1 MAVTQKRWVG
11 SVIGAAVLVLVL
23 VGLAG
28 RSQAPEVET
37 ALVTHQNLEASITSN
52 GKVEPIE
59 PYVVRAEFAT
69 FVEKVSGLEGQAVR
83 RGQVILT
90 LDANDTRAQLART
103 REQLLAAQE
112 DFRAARAGGPPDEV
126 AQLEADLRK
135 AQVDVASLSAT
146 QEALKKLAAKQAAT
160 QDELDQNQAKLA
172 RAQAQLQALEQ
183 KKQALA
189 QRAQLDV
196 ERASLRAQQAA
207 DLVRSLEEKLR
218 TAVVTAPADG
228 TLYSLPVRASDY
240 VKIGDVLAEMAD
252 LHRVRVRAFVDE
264 PDLGWLAPDQL
275 VEITWDAMPDHV
287 WTGRTEQIPKQVVAR
302 GTRSVG
308 EVLCSVD
315 NQKLELLPNVNVNV
329 RIRVRQKAA
338 ALVAP
343 RAAVR
348 SEGTHRYVLVIQGD
362 RLRRREITVGISSAT
377 MYEILSGVT
386 DGDRVA
392 LPGEQELKDGMEV
405 RALEPK

>member
-1 MAVTQKRWVG
+1 MAVKQKRWIG
-11 SVIGAAVLVLVL
+11 SVVGAAVLVLVL

-37 ALVTHQNLEASITSN
+37 ALVARQNLEASITSN

-69 FVEKVSGLEGQAVR
+69 FVEKVSATEGQAVR

-90 LDANDTRAQLART
+90 LDANDTRAQLAKA

-112 DFRAARAGGPPDEV
+112 DLRAARAGGPPDEV

-135 AQVDVASLSAT
+135 AQVDVNTLTAT

-160 QDELDQNQAKLA
+160 QDELDQNWAKLA

-183 KKQALA
+183 KKGALA
-189 QRAQLDV
+189 QRAQLEV
-196 ERASLRAQQAA
+196 ERAGLRAQQAA
-207 DLVRSLEEKLR
+207 DQVRSLEEKLR
-218 TAVVTAPADG
+218 TAVVTAPADA
-228 TLYSLPVRASDY
+228 TLYSLPVRAGDY
-240 VKIGDVLAEMAD
+240 AKVGDVLAEMAD
-252 LHRVRVRAFVDE
+252 LHQVRVRAFVDE

-287 WTGRTEQIPKQVVAR
+287 WTGRTEQVPKQVVAR

-329 RIRVRQKAA
+329 RIRVRQKAS
-338 ALVAP
+338 ALVVP

-348 SEGTHRYVLVIQGD
+348 SDGTHRYVFLVQSD
-362 RLRRREITVGISSAT
+362 RLRRREVTVGISSAT
-377 MYEILSGVT
+377 MYEILSGVAE
-386 DGDRVA
+386 GDRVA
-392 LPGEQELKDGMEV
+392 LPGELELKDGMEV

>member
-1 MAVTQKRWVG
+1 MAVTEKRWIG

-28 RSQAPEVET
+28 RSQAPEVDT
-37 ALVTHQNLEASITSN
+37 VLVARQNLEASITSN

-69 FVEKVSGLEGQAVR
+69 FVEKVSAVEGQAVH

-90 LDANDTRAQLART
+90 LDANDTRAQLARA

-112 DFRAARAGGPPDEV
+112 DLRAARAGGPPDEV

-135 AQVDVASLSAT
+135 AQVDVASLSST

-160 QDELDQNQAKLA
+160 QDELDQNEAKLA

-183 KKQALA
+183 KKAALA
-189 QRAQLDV
+189 QRAQLDI
-196 ERASLRAQQAA
+196 ERAGLRAQQAA
-207 DLVRSLEEKLR
+207 DLARSLEEKLR
-218 TAVVTAPADG
+218 TAVVAAPVDG
-228 TLYSLPVRASDY
+228 TLYSLPVRAGDY
-240 VKIGDVLAEMAD
+240 VKVGDVLAEMAD

-264 PDLGWLAPDQL
+264 PDLGWLAPDQF

-315 NQKLELLPNVNVNV
+315 NQKLDLLPNVNVNV
-329 RIRVRQKAA
+329 RIRVRQKAE
-338 ALVAP
+338 ALVVP
-343 RAAVR
+343 RATVR
-348 SEGTHRYVLVIQGD
+348 SEGTHRYVFLVQGS
-362 RLRRREITVGISSAT
+362 RLRRREITLGINSAT
-377 MYEILSGVT
+377 MYEIVSGLAE
-386 DGDRVA
+386 GDRVA
-392 LPGEQELKDGMEV
+392 LPGELELKDGMEV

>member
-1 MAVTQKRWVG
+1 MAVTQKRWIG

-37 ALVTHQNLEASITSN
+37 ALVTRQNLEASITSN

-69 FVEKVSGLEGQAVR
+69 FAEKVSAVEGQAVR

-90 LDANDTRAQLART
+90 LDANDARAQLART

-112 DFRAARAGGPPDEV
+112 DLRAARAGGPPDEV

-135 AQVDVASLSAT
+135 AQVDVASLTAT
-146 QEALKKLAAKQAAT
+146 QEALEKLAAKQAAT
-160 QDELDQNQAKLA
+160 QDELGQNEAKLA

-183 KKQALA
+183 KKAALA

-196 ERASLRAQQAA
+196 ERAGLRAQQAA

-218 TAVVTAPADG
+218 TAVVTAPVDG
-228 TLYSLPVRASDY
+228 TLYSLPVRAGDY
-240 VKIGDVLAEMAD
+240 VKVGDVLAEMAD

-275 VEITWDAMPDHV
+275 VEISWDAMPDHV

-329 RIRVRQKAA
+329 RIRVRQKAG

-343 RAAVR
+343 RSAVR
-348 SEGTHRYVLVIQGD
+348 SDGTHRYVFLVQSD
-362 RLRRREITVGISSAT
+362 RLRRREVTVGISSAT
-377 MYEILSGVT
+377 MYEILSSVAE
-386 DGDRVA
+386 GDRVA
-392 LPGEQELKDGMEV
+392 LPGELELKDGMEV
-405 RALEPK
+405 RPLEPK